1 MDDDAADNLTT
12 PDGETAAQRSEAS
25 AGEAAANPLADAD
38 TLAELRELIIGP
50 ERRELADL
58 RERLASSRAEAQDVA
73 ALLPQAITL
82 RQQQDDQLG
91 RALSSTVEAAI
102 QTSVRNNPQPMIDAV
117 FPVIGP
123 AIRKAVSEALSS
135 AVQSLNQTL
144 EHSLSVKSLK
154 WRLEAARTG
163 KSFGEVVL
171 LNTLRYRVEQVF
183 LIHAESGLLMHHL
196 AAEGVETRDEQ
207 LVSGMFTAI
216 AEFVRDSFAT
226 DESAGLRTMQVGG
239 VTVWV
244 ERGPHAVL
252 AGAVRGS
259 APAELREVFQKVLE
273 DLHLRH
279 GDLLE
284 SFSGDDSTTAV
295 VEPEL
300 RRCLVSAAQPGA
312 KRKVSPAFLIFVAI
326 VLGLLG
332 WAVWAGVSSNLRWGR
347 YVERLESTLGVM
359 LVEADH
365 NWWGRSSVRGLV
377 SPSSSALPNLILA
390 ESGIDIEE
398 VVQRWESYPMA
409 AASEIESPQAP
420 DPKLI
425 TPEPPTLLDRAVR
438 LLEPPAT
445 VTLRTQGSV
454 LIVEG
459 RASRAWIEQTLSRLS
474 SLTAA
479 GMVSYDD
486 SGLIDADMMQL
497 QELAG
502 RIEAC
507 IVAIPSGSAPDLA
520 DQRDE
525 FEQMLADVAAAK
537 AKAQAMG
544 MQLKLTVV
552 GHTDTAGDASRNMA
566 LSEARAAAVAQMI
579 RDRLDEPPAIVEMGM
594 GSADPIVPDTMPMSD
609 QQRNRRVTFEV
620 ELAGLR

>member
-12 PDGETAAQRSEAS
+12 PDGPTAAQPSESS
-25 AGEAAANPLADAD
+25 AGEASANPLADAD
-38 TLAELRELIIGP
+38 TLAELRELLVGP
-50 ERRELADL
+50 ERRELAEL

-163 KSFGEVVL
+163 KSFGEVVM

-259 APAELREVFQKVLE
+259 APSELREVFQKVLE

-284 SFSGDDSTTAV
+284 SFNGDDSTTAV
-295 VEPEL
+295 VELDL
-300 RRCLVSAAQPGA
+300 RRCLVSATQPGA

-347 YVERLESTLGVM
+347 YVERLESAPGVM

-365 NWWGRSSVRGLV
+365 HWWGRSSVRGLV
-377 SPSSSALPNLILA
+377 GPSSVALPDLILA
-390 ESGIDIEE
+390 ESGIEMEE

-409 AASEIESPQAP
+409 AASAVEAPQAP
-420 DPKLI
+420 EPKPI
-425 TPEPPTLLDRAVR
+425 APEPPSLLDRAVR

-445 VTLRTQGSV
+445 VTLRTQGAV
-454 LIVEG
+454 LIAQG
-459 RASRAWIEQTLSRLS
+459 QASRAWIEQTLSRLS

-507 IVAIPSGSAPDLA
+507 IVAIPAGSVPDLA

-537 AKAQAMG
+537 TTAQAVG

-552 GHTDTAGDASRNMA
+552 GHTDASGDAARNMA
-566 LSEARAAAVAQMI
+566 LSEARAAAVAEMI
-579 RDRLDEPPAIVEMGM
+579 RERLDEPPAIVEMGM

-609 QQRNRRVTFEV
+609 QQQNRRVTFEV